1 MKFKVDID
9 VYRGPLDLLLYL
21 VRKHE
26 IDIRDIPIAM
36 VTEQYV
42 IYLDILQHLD
52 VDAAADFLEM
62 ASTLVEIKS
71 KLLLPGVDADEEL
84 IEDPREQLVERLL
97 EYKRFKDAAGLLDD
111 QGRAW
116 NRRFARLS
124 DDLPPRRIDPAQQPI
139 HEVELWDLVSALS
152 RIVRDNKIVQPTS
165 IVYDDTPIRVYMERI
180 HQRIVTEDNVS
191 FTSMFEGQVHKI
203 VIIGLFLAVLELV
216 RHCGVIAQQPEPHGE
231 IYLTAGPHF
240 STEFT
245 LTEVDDYSAAPAADE
260 ASEQPP
266 AES

>member
-116 NRRFARLS
+116 NRRFSRLS

-180 HQRIVTEDNVS
+180 HERIVTEASVS

-231 IYLTAGPHF
+231 IYLTAGPNF

-245 LTEVDDYSAAPAADE
+245 LTEVDDYSAAPAAEE
-260 ASEQPP
+260 AGEQPP

>member
-36 VTEQYV
+36 ITEQYV
-42 IYLDILQHLD
+42 LYLDIIQQMD

-71 KLLLPGVDADEEL
+71 KLLLPGAETDEEL
-84 IEDPREQLVERLL
+84 IDDPREQLVERLL

-116 NRRFARLS
+116 NRRFSRLS

-139 HEVELWDLVSALS
+139 HEVELWDLVSALT
-152 RIVRDNKIVQPTS
+152 RIVRDSKTVQPTN

-180 HQRIVTEDNVS
+180 HQRIVNEEKVS
-191 FTSMFEGQVHKI
+191 FTSNFEGAVHKV

-216 RHCGVIAQQPEPHGE
+216 RHCHVVAQQPEPHGE
-231 IYLTAGPHF
+231 IYLSAGDGF
-240 STEFT
+240 NTEFT
-245 LTEVDDYSAAPAADE
+245 LTDVDDYSSTASPEQVPSDE
-260 ASEQPP
+260 ETNS
-266 AES
+266 